1 MSKTKKNECPYGGDS
16 CDCGNCAYG
25 PDYAWDDKIKE
36 CVALEPTE
44 ESTSPFFADDSAQVE
59 A

>member
-16 CDCGNCAYG
+16 RDCGNCAYG

-36 CVALEPTE
+36 CIALQPTE
-44 ESTSPFFADDSAQVE
+44 SSSPFFADDSAQVE